1 MGLAQPLLLW
11 CSFAIS
17 GSPRDAGQST
27 IASGTRIA
35 YLIPDP
41 GHADLVRWQIFLH
54 QPTPYMHQ
62 QWSFKLRGHHWV
74 TLTG

>member
-54 QPTPYMHQ
+54 QPTPYMHH

-74 TLTG
+74 TLAG